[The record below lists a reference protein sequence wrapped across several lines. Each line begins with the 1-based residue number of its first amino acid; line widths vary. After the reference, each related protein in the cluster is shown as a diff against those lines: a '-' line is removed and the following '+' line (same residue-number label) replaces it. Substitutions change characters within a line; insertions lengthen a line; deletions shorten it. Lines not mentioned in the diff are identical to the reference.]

1 MSHKNFFYLFPGIFS
16 SLCAAWF
23 AVTAPLAGAATWIAD
38 NYSRQ
43 TIYHS
48 PQTPGYTSWVG
59 AWVMPDGSLMAMCHQ
74 PTGPIV
80 GRTNANYDYSGLQLA
95 NIYLRSTNG
104 GANWSKVG
112 EDLFSSFSDRPVWGG
127 SHCALTN
134 GGIIR
139 AVDGSQ
145 LPSNAVPR
153 TIYFQRSMDQGQTWG
168 PPEIPP
174 EPLRPL
180 QYTNYIGDFADY
192 LGRVRRVSDGRL
204 LATGVK
210 RYNPS
215 TATRLLGEPV
225 LMFSSNDG
233 VTWNPQT
240 ITLSGIQTNYAAWNE
255 WDTAELP
262 SGDFLGVFRRNNP
275 TNSSQQV
282 RYQGRFHKTGSTWI
296 LDQYGPAPFPH
307 SGHPELLATR
317 EGPIL
322 HIATTGIHW
331 TDDGGATWNVLNI
344 TGVPSYSSRY
354 YPRSIQTSD
363 GTIYVFGHVGSD
375 DYYGRTD
382 QSVTMDRFRLVGDVP
397 IVTIRA
403 SIPNSAEPSTPG
415 QFTISRSGN
424 TSSNL
429 TVSYT
434 ISGTASN
441 GVDYVSLTGSA
452 TITTGS
458 SNAIVTVSPIDD
470 NVVEGNETV
479 VLTLAANAGYS
490 IGLPSNATVT
500 FMDNDF
506 ITNLKIMPMGD
517 SITEGTIPG
526 GYRLPLYNLLQ
537 TNGYTI
543 DFVGAKTQIGDTCP
557 DPNHWGKSGWQISD
571 TPATIEGRSYVSIQG
586 QNRSGLYDE
595 MTNAVALTYF
605 STNVTTR
612 NIILLLIGVNDHLH
626 QVVDS
631 AHGSFNTDLN
641 NDGQG
646 EGQDWIAEGCIARLQ
661 SLLHEIDVRAASQ
674 GLQIDVLVST
684 TPPITKAWT
693 GDAVSDV
700 ITNEVVQYNSFI
712 MSAIPTNVFSNITVE
727 LVDQYTALVG
737 NLADGVHPTA
747 AGYQSMAQVWYQ
759 AILNTLPLP
768 TITLTATSPNAAEPS
783 TPGVLTVNR
792 SGSTSNTL
800 TVSYT
805 ISGTAGNGVDYAN
818 LPGSITLLT
827 GVSGTNIIVTP
838 LDDSLVEGN
847 ETVVL
852 TLVTNAGYTVGSPG
866 SATVIIADNDAP
878 AVTQATEPFDNASD
892 VLAHGWTGVGNTNN
906 GNNFGFSNTDN
917 TGFGSPAGEGG
928 GVLAR
933 TVNVSYYGDTTLGAT
948 FTLTN
953 TLHADGELAITA
965 ASTSPLYDN
974 AVMIGFFNSID
985 GGAVLRKNVLG
996 LTIAEPV
1003 GGGQGTYRARPT
1015 FALSDGATVQPSA
1028 VISLTPGN
1036 SRYKFAAD
1044 YNPTNGV
1051 NGQGRLTVQVF
1062 NSSGASLATL
1072 TQDLTAA
1079 QRNTGA
1085 SFNGYGLLTGG
1096 LGAANS
1102 GDAITLYF
1110 DQLTYSAAS
1119 PNTVQPF
1126 LFSSPQRLGN
1136 GLFQFTI
1143 SGAAG
1148 QGFILEGSTNL
1159 SQWLPLSTNTLTN
1172 GAAIYSDPQSSNF
1185 VNRLYRAK
1193 KSP

>member
-1 MSHKNFFYLFPGIFS
+1 
-16 SLCAAWF
+16 
-23 AVTAPLAGAATWIAD
+23 
-38 NYSRQ
+38 
-43 TIYHS
+43 
-48 PQTPGYTSWVG
+48 
-59 AWVMPDGSLMAMCHQ
+59 MAMCHQ
-74 PTGPIV
+74 ATGQIV

-104 GANWSKVG
+104 GANWNKVG

-145 LPSNAVPR
+145 LPSNNVPR

-174 EPLRPL
+174 EPSRPP

-210 RYNPS
+210 RYDPS
-215 TATRLLGEPV
+215 PATRLLGEPV

-233 VTWNPQT
+233 ATWNPQT
-240 ITLSGIQTNYAAWNE
+240 ISLSGIQTNYAAWNE
-255 WDTAELP
+255 WDVAELP
-262 SGDFLGVFRRNNP
+262 SGDFFGVFRRNNP

-282 RYQGRFHKTGSTWI
+282 RYQGRFHKTGSIWI

-344 TGVPSYSSRY
+344 TGVASYSSRY

-375 DYYGRTD
+375 NYYGQLD

-397 IVTIRA
+397 VVTITA
-403 SIPNSAEPSTPG
+403 SIPNSAEPSAPG

-429 TVSYT
+429 TVYYT
-434 ISGTASN
+434 ITGTASN
-441 GVDYVSLTGSA
+441 GVDYLSLTGSL
-452 TITTGS
+452 TISAGS
-458 SNAIVTVSPIDD
+458 SNAIVTMSPIDD

-500 FMDNDF
+500 IMDNDF

-517 SITEGTIPG
+517 SITVGTIPG

-537 TNGYTI
+537 TNGYTV
-543 DFVGAKTQIGDTCP
+543 DFVGSKLQTGDTCP
-557 DPNHWGKSGWQISD
+557 DPNHWGRFGWQISD
-571 TPATIEGRSYVSIQG
+571 IPATINGRSYVSIEG
-586 QNRSGLYDE
+586 QNNQGLYDE
-595 MTNAVALTYF
+595 MTAAVTTTYF
-605 STNVTTR
+605 STSATNR
-612 NIILLLIGVNDHLH
+612 NIILLMAGVNDHVH
-626 QVVDS
+626 MVVDS
-631 AHGSFNTDLN
+631 VHGSFNSDVGSN
-641 NDGQG
+641 GQG

-661 SLLHEIDVRAASQ
+661 ELLKTINARAEAQ
-674 GLQIDVLVST
+674 GLQIEVIVAQITPMT
-684 TPPITKAWT
+684 TAWT
-693 GDAVSDV
+693 GSAMSTVM
-700 ITNEVVQYNSFI
+700 INEGVQYNGYIASNL
-712 MSAIPTNVFSNITVE
+712 PTNVFSNITIKI
-727 LVDQYTALVG
+727 VDQYTPLIG
-737 NLADGVHPTA
+737 KLYDGIHPTA
-747 AGYQSMAQVWYQ
+747 EGYQIMGQVWYN
-759 AILNTLPLP
+759 AITNGSTQP
-768 TITLTATSPNAAEPS
+768 TVTVTATDSTAAEPS
-783 TPGVLTVNR
+783 DPGVLTISRV
-792 SGSTSNTL
+792 GNTTTNL
-800 TVSYT
+800 TVNYT
-805 ISGTAGNGVDYAN
+805 ISGTAINGTDYVN

-827 GVSGTNIIVTP
+827 GVSSTNIIVTP
-838 LDDSLVEGN
+838 VDDSLVEGS

-852 TLVTNAGYTVGSPG
+852 THVANAGYTVGSPS
-866 SATVIIADNDAP
+866 SATVMIADNDAT

-892 VLAHGWTGVGNTNN
+892 VLAHGWTGVGNITN

-928 GVLAR
+928 NVLAR
-933 TVNVSYYGDTTLGAT
+933 TVNVSFYGDTTLGAI

-974 AVMIGFFNSID
+974 AVMIGFFNTID

-1036 SRYKFAAD
+1036 SRYKFTAD

-1051 NGQGRLTVQVF
+1051 NGQGRLTLQMF
-1062 NSSGASLATL
+1062 NSSGVSLGTL

-1085 SFNGYGLLTGG
+1085 SINGYGLLTGG

-1102 GDAITLYF
+1102 GDAINLYI
-1110 DQLTYSAAS
+1110 DQMTYSSTIGNYSA
-1119 PNTVQPF
+1119 QP
-1126 LFSSPQRLGN
+1126 LLLSSPQWLGN
-1136 GLFQFTI
+1136 GQFQFGI
-1143 SGAAG
+1143 SGAVG
-1148 QGFILEGSTNL
+1148 ESFILEGSTNL

-1172 GAAIYSDPQSSNF
+1172 GAAIYADPQSSNF